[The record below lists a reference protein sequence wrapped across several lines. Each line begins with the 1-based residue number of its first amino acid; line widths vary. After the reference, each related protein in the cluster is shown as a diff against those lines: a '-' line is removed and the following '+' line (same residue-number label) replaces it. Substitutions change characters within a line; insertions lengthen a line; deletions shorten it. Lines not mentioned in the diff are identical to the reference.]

1 MQARKET
8 MQNKT
13 LPPLHGDGIH
23 DDTAAIQA
31 RLDTQAPC
39 VYLPPPAAHYLIRET
54 LRIPS
59 GQTLRLDPTTV
70 IRLADGADCLMITNR
85 DVESGNRDIA
95 LVGGIWDMNNPGQGG
110 GRRTGLSMPNFGIL
124 MRFDNIENFT
134 ISGVT
139 LRDPHSFGMLLA
151 RLKRFTVEDIVFDY
165 QHLCCNND
173 GVHIEGGCRFG
184 LVRNLRGT
192 TTDDMVAING
202 DDFSQYTGLP
212 IEDLTVDG
220 VFTEHSAQ
228 CVRIMSGGSHV
239 RNITVANVHGSFL
252 WYAVTLSKFHRRR
265 PQPGRFDNIVLRD
278 FFCRKGPPLYN
289 VRGFPAPDS
298 ERWSEFEHGKFND
311 GLVFIESGVEV
322 GSLTIDGL
330 HRTESCKTAPT
341 LDIRRG
347 AKVGSLTIRN
357 ARTNNETDQPVT
369 FLLNSGDIGR
379 LTLDNVDATSP
390 AGGRLVDNSGVIRRL
405 EAANMNPGS
414 LRTDGYAALPPEIGL
429 AHPERVADYVAGH
442 AAFRAGD
449 GAQFVADP
457 GADGGA
463 AYVLTGAAAGL
474 VCDVRGDAGPIAPAA
489 AGAGAAAAGRYA
501 WLDLGLFDL
510 FYGVGEI
517 LDPANDRR
525 RNTGP
530 LALRLATGNGAATPA
545 LELRL
550 DAAGLDAM
558 PADRYRVRV
567 RARKTALADGR
578 EAVAVAR
585 VILEPLVQWQ
595 TAPVALS
602 IAEGW
607 QFKTDPDKRGEA
619 EQWPERG
626 ADASWLPIDIVAC
639 GTGAWSH
646 KSGWTAHHDYHG
658 AAWYAVEFAMPEFP
672 AGKPVWLVF
681 HGVDG
686 AAKVWLDGRLA
697 GEQLNVGSMW
707 FKPWALDISALAQP
721 GKPARLVMR
730 VAKDLFDAGI
740 WKPVE
745 IRVVEDASADNEQ

>member
-1 MQARKET
+1 MQAGKET
-8 MQNKT
+8 MPNKT
-13 LPPLHGDGIH
+13 LPPLQGDGLH

-31 RLDTQAPC
+31 RLDSGAPC

-54 LRIPS
+54 LRIRS

-70 IRLADGADCLMITNR
+70 IRLADGSDCPMITNS
-85 DVESGNRDIA
+85 DVENGNRDIA

-110 GRRTGLSMPNFGIL
+110 GHKTGLSMPNLGIL

-151 RLKRFTVEDIVFDY
+151 RLKHFTVEDIVFDY
-165 QHLCCNND
+165 QHLCVNND

-184 LVRNLRGT
+184 LVRNVRGT

-202 DDFSQYTGLP
+202 DDFGPYVGLP
-212 IEDLTVDG
+212 IEDLVVDG

-239 RNITVANVHGSFL
+239 RNITISNIHGSYM

-278 FFCRKGPPLYN
+278 FFCRKGPLLHN

-298 ERWSEFEHGKFND
+298 AAWSEFEQGKHND
-311 GLVFIESGVEV
+311 GLVLIESGVEV
-322 GSLTIDGL
+322 VSLTMDGL
-330 HRTESCKTAPT
+330 YRTESCKTAPT
-341 LDIRRG
+341 LDVRRG

-357 ARTNNETDQPVT
+357 ARMNNETDRPLT
-369 FLLNSGDIGR
+369 FLANAGDIGR
-379 LTLDNVDATSP
+379 LTLDNVDTHSP
-390 AGGRLVDNSGVIRRL
+390 AGGRLIDNSGVIRRL
-405 EAANMNPGS
+405 EAANLNPGS
-414 LRTDGYAALPPEIGL
+414 LRADGYAALPPEVAL
-429 AHPERVADYVAGH
+429 AHPERLADYVAGH
-442 AAFRAGD
+442 AAFTAGD
-449 GAQFVADP
+449 NVRLAADP
-457 GADGGA
+457 EADGGT
-463 AYVLTGAAAGL
+463 AYLLAGAVTGLACA
-474 VCDVRGDAGPIAPAA
+474 VRGDEGPIAAVA
-489 AGAGAAAAGRYA
+489 AGAGAPAGDGYA

-510 FYGVGEI
+510 FYGAGEI

-530 LALRLATGNGAATPA
+530 LALRLATGNGAAAPA

-585 VILEPLVQWQ
+585 VVLEPLGQWQ
-595 TAPVALS
+595 AAPVALS

-607 QFKTDPDKRGEA
+607 QFKTDPAKRGET
-619 EQWPERG
+619 ERWPERG
-626 ADASWLPIDIVAC
+626 ANASWLPIDILDSGNYLA
-639 GTGAWSH
+639 GSMGG
-646 KSGWTAHHDYHG
+646 GWTAHHDYHG
-658 AAWYAVEFAMPEFP
+658 AAWYAVAFTMPAEASP
-672 AGKPVWLVF
+672 ERPVWLVF

-686 AAKVWLDGRLA
+686 AAKVWLDGQLA

-707 FKPWALDISALAQP
+707 FKPWALDVSALAKP
-721 GKPARLVMR
+721 GQTARLVMR

-745 IRVVEDASADNEQ
+745 IRVGG

>member
-1 MQARKET
+1 MTKT
-8 MQNKT
+8 TPIPT

-39 VYLPPPAAHYLIRET
+39 VHLPPPAAHY
-54 LRIPS
+54 RISNALAIHS
-59 GQTLRLDPTTV
+59 GQTLRLDPGSV
-70 IRLADGADCLMITNR
+70 VRLAPNCDCHMLVNS
-85 DVESGNRDIA
+85 DPAGGNRDIA
-95 LVGGIWDMNNPGQGG
+95 VIGGIWDMNNPEQGNG
-110 GRRTGLSMPNFGIL
+110 KVGLAMKNFGVL
-124 MRFDNIENFT
+124 MRFDNIERFT
-134 ISGVT
+134 LRGVT
-139 LRDPHSFGMLLA
+139 LRDPHSFGMMLA
-151 RLKRFTVEDIVFDY
+151 RLKHFTVEDIVFDY
-165 QHLCCNND
+165 QHLCANND

-184 LVRNLRGT
+184 LVRNVRGT

-212 IEDLTVDG
+212 IEDLVVDG
-220 VFTEHSAQ
+220 VFTEHSANGI
-228 CVRIMSGGSHV
+228 RIMSGGSHV
-239 RNITVANVHGSFL
+239 RNITVANVHGNFL

-278 FFCRKGPPLYN
+278 FFCRKGPLMYN

-298 ERWSEFEHGKFND
+298 AAWSEFKHGKHED
-311 GLVFIESGVEV
+311 GLVLIESGVEV
-322 GSLTIDGL
+322 GALTIDGL
-330 HRTESCKTAPT
+330 HRTESCKAAPT
-341 LDIRRG
+341 LDIRRE
-347 AKVGSLTIRN
+347 AKVSSLTIRN
-357 ARTNNETDQPVT
+357 ARTNNETGRPVT
-369 FLLNSGDIGR
+369 FLVNAGDIAR

-390 AGGRLVDNSGVIRRL
+390 AGGRLLDNSGVIRRL
-405 EAANMNPGS
+405 ETARLNPGG

-442 AAFRAGD
+442 AAYLAGD
-449 GAQFVADP
+449 GVQFLADP
-457 GADGGA
+457 EADGGA
-463 AYVLTGAAAGL
+463 AYALPGAAAGL
-474 VCDVRGDAGPIAPAA
+474 ACDIRGDIGPIAPAA
-489 AGAGAAAAGRYA
+489 AGAGSVAEGRYA

-510 FYGVGEI
+510 FYGAGEI

-530 LALRLATGNGAATPA
+530 LALRLATGNGSAVPA

-578 EAVAVAR
+578 KAVAVAR
-585 VILEPLVQWQ
+585 VILEPLGQWQ

-602 IAEGW
+602 LLDGW
-607 QFKTDPDKRGEA
+607 RFKTDPEKRGEA
-619 EQWPERG
+619 ERWPARG
-626 ADASWLPIDIVAC
+626 TDASWSPIDIVAR
-639 GTGAWSH
+639 GNYLAGSMGG
-646 KSGWTAHHDYHG
+646 GWTTQHDYHG
-658 AAWYAVEFAMPEFP
+658 AAWYAVEFAMPAEASP
-672 AGKPVWLVF
+672 ERPVWLVF

-686 AAKVWLDGRLA
+686 AAKVWLDGRPA

-745 IRVVEDASADNEQ
+745 IRCG